1 MPVAGDGADLF
12 QRVEVTL
19 RPGAKE
25 EGRRARLAGGDRLV
39 QDGQKRRQSAAASD
53 QQQRC
58 SRRAQP
64 EVAQRSVDLYRLAD
78 DALLVDQRRE
88 NAARHLAHKEA
99 DLRVRLHRCGEG
111 VTAADA
117 GQRCDADAGEL
128 AGLVG
133 QGFIELHAQARD
145 VAGEPVLPDHT
156 AGHGTLWLLPR
167 QFDFDAHIR
176 LRHALACQDVALIE
190 FVVGQEVAAIG
201 QLLDL
206 ALDQP
211 ALAGRATADP
221 ATVGEIDTLAQG
233 RLQQR
238 FLRID
243 RDRLRVD
250 VRSDDAWR
258 GRCLLGKERKH
269 VCSVEANGQ
278 TGSLI
283 MVCGMRRGKEV
294 GD

>member
-1 MPVAGDGADLF
+1 MSDIIIGIDLGTTYSAVAYVDDAEM
-12 QRVEVTL
+12 VEVIPN
-19 RPGAKE
+19 R
-25 EGRRARLAGGDRLV
+25 EGKATTPSVVLV
-39 QDGQKRRQSAAASD
+39 RDGQ
-53 QQQRC
+53 
-58 SRRAQP
+58 
-64 EVAQRSVDLYRLAD
+64 
-78 DALLVDQRRE
+78 
-88 NAARHLAHKEA
+88 
-99 DLRVRLHRCGEG
+99 
-111 VTAADA
+111 
-117 GQRCDADAGEL
+117 
-128 AGLVG
+128 
-133 QGFIELHAQARD
+133 
-145 VAGEPVLPDHT
+145 
-156 AGHGTLWLLPR
+156 
-167 QFDFDAHIR
+167 
-176 LRHALACQDVALIE
+176 

-233 RLQQR
+233 RLQQG

-269 VCSVEANGQ
+269 VCSVESNGQ